1 MPQQWFRP
9 LIRLFSAITVVLVST
24 ASAPAQV
31 GPEQDAINLAPRDVT
46 DRLRADPIAYFRF
59 VNRPWIARVCDMFAD
74 EIRDV
79 PIVRLHG
86 DAHVEQFTVTTQ
98 SWGLDDFDDSVKGP
112 ALVDIVRFLG
122 SIDLVARQR
131 GWIVERDSLFDRFFS
146 GYRKGLREPES
157 QPPRR
162 VVVDRLRA
170 GMQRSRQEFLNW
182 GETLMDPMADGP
194 MKAVV
199 TGMEAIARV
208 VKEERPELSPDYF
221 MVVKAGWLRLGLGS
235 ATAPKILIRIQG
247 ASSAPVDDELVEA
260 KQVQSLDG
268 LPCLQLPVSPQ
279 AGQRVILGTLQL
291 GRLRS
296 SILVAGPALVIP
308 EVAAEGQELRRWWIR
323 SWDPS
328 YRELRIDDLRSA
340 PELAQIAYDVG
351 VQLGAGSLKELA
363 GLQGKSERQRELA
376 SLARLE
382 RRIRNKT
389 SELVTELLAGW
400 LEFVQAR

>member
-1 MPQQWFRP
+1 
-9 LIRLFSAITVVLVST
+9 
-24 ASAPAQV
+24 
-31 GPEQDAINLAPRDVT
+31 
-46 DRLRADPIAYFRF
+46 
-59 VNRPWIARVCDMFAD
+59 MFAD

-86 DAHVEQFTVTTQ
+86 DAHVEQFTVTTR

-122 SIDLVARQR
+122 SIDLAARQR

-146 GYRKGLREPES
+146 GYRKGLRQPEV
-157 QPPRR
+157 QPPRP

-170 GMQRSRQEFLNW
+170 GTQRSHQEFLDW
-182 GETLMDPMADGP
+182 GETLMAPMADGA

-208 VKEERPELSPDYF
+208 VNEERPELSPDYF
-221 MVVKAGWLRLGLGS
+221 TVVQAGWLRLGVGS

-279 AGQRVILGTLQL
+279 AAHRVILGTLQL
-291 GRLRS
+291 GRLRNN
-296 SILVAGPALVIP
+296 ILVAGPALVIP

-328 YRELRIDDLRSA
+328 YRELRIVDLRS
-340 PELAQIAYDVG
+340 PRELTQIAYDVG
-351 VQLGAGSLKELA
+351 VQLGAGSLRESA
-363 GLQGKSERQRELA
+363 GFQRTSEVQRELA

-389 SELVTELLAGW
+389 SELVDELLAGW
-400 LEFVQAR
+400 LEFVHAR